1 MIDKKILR
9 KNIIIIVLIVIIGV
23 IAFKLV
29 ETFAR
34 YSSSSSSEAGVNVA
48 FWFIGNSVEEQ
59 QEKRIIL
66 EKLQPSTEYQV
77 YSFSIS
83 NNNGTKTA
91 QTDIRY
97 QIDITT
103 TTNLPLNYYLY
114 KRIDSSLAEGTNDV
128 YTYTDSEG
136 NEYKYKKLDI
146 SQVTNADEQTGNYFM
161 FTTDSDGTYYRDMTY
176 TTDER
181 SNMMI
186 LEKSTNTTE
195 NFLICVEFPLE
206 YNSSEYSDLI
216 DVVELK
222 VTANQLLDGESSV

>member
-1 MIDKKILR
+1 M
-9 KNIIIIVLIVIIGV
+9 IVIIS
-23 IAFKLV
+23 IMAFKLV

-34 YSSSSSSEAGVNVA
+34 YSSNSNSEASVNVA
-48 FWFIGNSVEEQ
+48 FWFLGNSAEEQ

-66 EKLQPSTEYQV
+66 EKLQPSNEYQA

-91 QTDIRY
+91 QTDIKY
-97 QIDITT
+97 QIDIIT

-114 KRIDSSLAEGTNDV
+114 KRIDSSLAEGTTDI
-128 YTYTDSEG
+128 YTYTDSDG
-136 NEYKYKKLDI
+136 NEYKYKKLSI
-146 SQVTNADEQTGNYFM
+146 SQVTNADNKTGNYF
-161 FTTDSDGTYYRDMTY
+161 TITPDNDGTYYKNITY
-176 TTDER
+176 TVDER
-181 SNMMI
+181 SNLMT
-186 LEKSTNTTE
+186 LEKSKNTTE

-206 YNSSEYSDLI
+206 YDSYEYSDLI

>member
-1 MIDKKILR
+1 MFDKKILR
-9 KNIIIIVLIVIIGV
+9 KNIIIIIMIVIIS
-23 IAFKLV
+23 IMAFKLV

-34 YSSSSSSEAGVNVA
+34 YSSNSNSEASVNVA
-48 FWFIGNSVEEQ
+48 FWFLGNSAEEQ

-66 EKLQPSTEYQV
+66 EKLQPSNEYQA

-91 QTDIRY
+91 QTDIKY
-97 QIDITT
+97 QIDIIT

-114 KRIDSSLAEGTNDV
+114 KRIDSSLAEGTTDI
-128 YTYTDSEG
+128 YTYTDSDG
-136 NEYKYKKLDI
+136 NEYKYKKLSI
-146 SQVTNADEQTGNYFM
+146 SQVTNADNKTGNYF
-161 FTTDSDGTYYRDMTY
+161 TITPDNDGTYYKNITY
-176 TTDER
+176 TVDER
-181 SNMMI
+181 SNLMT
-186 LEKSTNTTE
+186 LEKSKNTTE

-206 YNSSEYSDLI
+206 YDSYEYSDLI

>member
-1 MIDKKILR
+1 MFDKKILR
-9 KNIIIIVLIVIIGV
+9 KNIIIIIMIVIIS
-23 IAFKLV
+23 IMAFKLV

-34 YSSSSSSEAGVNVA
+34 YSSNSNSEASVHVA
-48 FWFIGNSVEEQ
+48 FWFLGNSAEEQ

-66 EKLQPSTEYQV
+66 EKLQPSNEYQA

-91 QTDIRY
+91 QTDIKY
-97 QIDITT
+97 QIDIIT

-114 KRIDSSLAEGTNDV
+114 KRIDSSLAEGTTDI
-128 YTYTDSEG
+128 YTYTDTDG
-136 NEYKYKKLDI
+136 NEYKYKKLSI
-146 SQVTNADEQTGNYFM
+146 SQVTNADNKTGNYF
-161 FTTDSDGTYYRDMTY
+161 TITPDNDGTYYKNITY
-176 TTDER
+176 TVDER
-181 SNMMI
+181 SNLMT
-186 LEKSTNTTE
+186 LEKSKNTTE

-206 YNSSEYSDLI
+206 YDSYEYSDLI

>member
-1 MIDKKILR
+1 MFDKKILR
-9 KNIIIIVLIVIIGV
+9 KNIIIIIMIVIIS
-23 IAFKLV
+23 IMAFKLV

-34 YSSSSSSEAGVNVA
+34 YSSNSNSEASVNVA
-48 FWFIGNSVEEQ
+48 FWFLGNSAEEQ

-66 EKLQPSTEYQV
+66 EKLQPSNEYQA

-91 QTDIRY
+91 QTDIKY
-97 QIDITT
+97 QIDIIT

-114 KRIDSSLAEGTNDV
+114 KRIDSSLAEGTTDI
-128 YTYTDSEG
+128 YTYTDTDG
-136 NEYKYKKLDI
+136 NEYKYKKLSI
-146 SQVTNADEQTGNYFM
+146 SQVTNADNKTGNYF
-161 FTTDSDGTYYRDMTY
+161 TITPDNDGTYYKNITY
-176 TTDER
+176 TVDER
-181 SNMMI
+181 SNLMT
-186 LEKSTNTTE
+186 LEKSKNTTE

-206 YNSSEYSDLI
+206 YDSYEYSDLI